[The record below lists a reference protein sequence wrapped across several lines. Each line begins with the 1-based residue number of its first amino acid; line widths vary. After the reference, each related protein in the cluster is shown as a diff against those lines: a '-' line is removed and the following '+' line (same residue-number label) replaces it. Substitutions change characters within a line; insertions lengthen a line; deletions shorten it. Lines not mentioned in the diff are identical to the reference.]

1 MSMILFLCRRVLL
14 STASIIL
21 KYIPMLYLV
30 AYYPM
35 LNELVLLGK
44 TFLLYA
50 VKKTTCDRP
59 GNRNGL
65 KPCPKLFIKRNIISY
80 ARIRFRGTSS
90 KPLHQRVILVNRI
103 AQCPNI
109 VGIVNTQW
117 CLRCK
122 SNASINQLVPRP
134 ARPM

>member
-1 MSMILFLCRRVLL
+1 
-14 STASIIL
+14 
-21 KYIPMLYLV
+21 MLYLV

-65 KPCPKLFIKRNIISY
+65 KPDKRPCPKLFIKRNNY
-80 ARIRFRGTSS
+80 YF
-90 KPLHQRVILVNRI
+90 K
-103 AQCPNI
+103 C
-109 VGIVNTQW
+109 
-117 CLRCK
+117 
-122 SNASINQLVPRP
+122 SNKVPRHVVETFTP
-134 ARPM
+134 AGYSRK

>member
-1 MSMILFLCRRVLL
+1 MQTC
-14 STASIIL
+14 STHNSQYNSIIH
-21 KYIPMLYLV
+21 MLYLV

-44 TFLLYA
+44 IFLLYA

-65 KPCPKLFIKRNIISY
+65 KPDKRPRPKLFIKRNIISY

-90 KPLHQRVILVNRI
+90 KPLHQRVILVNKI

-109 VGIVNTQW
+109 VGIINSQW